1 MKHSIRKED
10 VTYVVRPEQKKV
22 IAYIEG
28 TKWMFT
34 DFVNENYPGAHVFWC
49 DEPLEAKLEMPAR
62 FVGIST
68 CGPNDEW
75 DENLGKL
82 IAFDRMK
89 DNLNKSFFKRANTF
103 VAEMERRLDIFCN
116 RTNAYGAKLE
126 VNTER
131 RKQLIEKFLENPE
144 NEMKMPEN

>member
-34 DFVNENYPGAHVFWC
+34 DFVSENYPGAHVFWC
-49 DEPLEAKLEMPAR
+49 NEPLETKLEMPNK
-62 FVGIST
+62 FVGVAT
-68 CGPNDEW
+68 CGPDDVW
-75 DENLGKL
+75 DENVGRL

-103 VAEMERRLDIFCN
+103 VAEMERRLDIFCDRVN
-116 RTNAYGAKLE
+116 GYGEKLE
-126 VNTER
+126 HNMNR
-131 RKQLIEKFLENPE
+131 RKAVIAKVLGDEAMED
-144 NEMKMPEN
+144 

>member
-28 TKWMFT
+28 TQWMFT
-34 DFVNENYPGAHVFWC
+34 DFVNENYPSAPIFWC
-49 DEPLEAKLEMPAR
+49 DEPLEEKLKMPAR

-68 CGPNDEW
+68 CGPDDVW
-75 DENLGKL
+75 DENVGRL

-103 VAEMERRLDIFCN
+103 VAEMEKRLDIFCDRVN
-116 RTNAYGAKLE
+116 GYGEKLE
-126 VNTER
+126 HNMNR
-131 RKQLIEKFLENPE
+131 RKAVIAKVLGEETVE
-144 NEMKMPEN
+144 E

>member
-10 VTYVVRPEQKKV
+10 VTYVTRPEQKKV

-49 DEPLEAKLEMPAR
+49 DEPLEAKLEMPNK
-62 FVGIST
+62 FVGVAT
-68 CGPNDEW
+68 CGPDDVW
-75 DENLGKL
+75 DENVGRL

-103 VAEMERRLDIFCN
+103 VAEMEKRLDIFCERVN
-116 RTNAYGAKLE
+116 GYGMKLE
-126 VNTER
+126 TNMNR
-131 RKQLIEKFLENPE
+131 RKEIINKILGEEE
-144 NEMKMPEN
+144 TTEA

>member
-34 DFVNENYPGAHVFWC
+34 DFVNENYPNAPIFWC
-49 DEPLEAKLEMPAR
+49 DEPLEDKLKMPNKFIGVA
-62 FVGIST
+62 T
-68 CGPNDEW
+68 CGPDDVW
-75 DENLGKL
+75 DENVGRL

-103 VAEMERRLDIFCN
+103 VAEMEKRLDIFCERVN
-116 RTNAYGAKLE
+116 GYGMKLE
-126 VNTER
+126 TNMNR
-131 RKQLIEKFLENPE
+131 RKEIINKILGEEE
-144 NEMKMPEN
+144 TTEA

>member
-28 TKWMFT
+28 TEWMFFK
-34 DFVNENYPGAHVFWC
+34 FVNENYPSTRNCWC
-49 DEPLEAKLEMPAR
+49 DSSLAAKLKMPAR

-68 CGPNDEW
+68 CGPDDVW
-75 DENLGKL
+75 DENVGRL

-103 VAEMERRLDIFCN
+103 VAEMEKRLDIFCDRVN
-116 RTNAYGAKLE
+116 GYGEKLE
-126 VNTER
+126 HNMNR
-131 RKQLIEKFLENPE
+131 RKAVIAKVLGEETVE
-144 NEMKMPEN
+144 E

>member
-49 DEPLEAKLEMPAR
+49 DEPLEAKLAMPNK
-62 FVGIST
+62 FVGVAT
-68 CGPNDEW
+68 CGPDDVW
-75 DENLGKL
+75 DENVGRL

-103 VAEMERRLDIFCN
+103 VAEMERRLDLFCEH
-116 RTNAYGAKLE
+116 TNAYGAKLE
-126 VNTER
+126 ANMNR
-131 RKQLIEKFLENPE
+131 RKEVIAKVLGEETVE
-144 NEMKMPEN
+144 E

>member
-28 TKWMFT
+28 TQWMFT

-49 DEPLEAKLEMPAR
+49 DEPLEDKLKMPNK
-62 FVGIST
+62 FVGVAT
-68 CGPNDEW
+68 CGPDDVW
-75 DENLGKL
+75 DENVGRL

-103 VAEMERRLDIFCN
+103 VAEMEKRLDIFCERVN
-116 RTNAYGAKLE
+116 GYGEKLE
-126 VNTER
+126 HNMNR
-131 RKQLIEKFLENPE
+131 RKAVIAKVLGDETTED
-144 NEMKMPEN
+144 

>member
-28 TKWMFT
+28 TEWMFT
-34 DFVNENYPGAHVFWC
+34 DFIRENYPGSYIFLGDKH
-49 DEPLEAKLEMPAR
+49 LEDKLKMPNKFIGVA
-62 FVGIST
+62 T
-68 CGPNDEW
+68 CGPDDVW
-75 DENLGKL
+75 DEDVGRL

-103 VAEMERRLDIFCN
+103 VSEMEKRLDIFCERVN
-116 RTNAYGAKLE
+116 GYGEKLE
-126 VNTER
+126 HNMVR
-131 RKQLIEKFLENPE
+131 RKAVIAKVLGDEATED
-144 NEMKMPEN
+144 

>member
-28 TKWMFT
+28 TQWMFT
-34 DFVNENYPGAHVFWC
+34 DFVNENYPSAPIFWC
-49 DEPLEAKLEMPAR
+49 DEPLEDKLRMPNK
-62 FVGIST
+62 FVGVAT
-68 CGPNDEW
+68 CGPDDVW
-75 DENLGKL
+75 DENVGRL

-103 VAEMERRLDIFCN
+103 VAEMEKRLDIFCDRVN
-116 RTNAYGAKLE
+116 GYGVKLE
-126 VNTER
+126 TNMNR
-131 RKQLIEKFLENPE
+131 RKEIIKKILGEEE
-144 NEMKMPEN
+144 TTEA

>member
-10 VTYVVRPEQKKV
+10 VTYVARPEQKKV

-34 DFVNENYPGAHVFWC
+34 DFINENYPGAHVFWC
-49 DEPLEAKLEMPAR
+49 DEPLEDKLKMPNK
-62 FVGIST
+62 FVGVAT
-68 CGPNDEW
+68 CGPDDVW
-75 DENLGKL
+75 DENVGRL

-103 VAEMERRLDIFCN
+103 VAEMEKRLDIFCD
-116 RTNAYGAKLE
+116 RVNAYGVKLE
-126 VNTER
+126 TNMNR
-131 RKQLIEKFLENPE
+131 RKEIINKILGEEE
-144 NEMKMPEN
+144 TTEA

>member
-28 TKWMFT
+28 TQWMFCE
-34 DFVNENYPGAHVFWC
+34 FVRENYPNYEFHWC
-49 DEPLEAKLEMPAR
+49 DDPLEDKLKMPAR
-62 FVGIST
+62 FVGIAT
-68 CGPNDEW
+68 CGPDDVW
-75 DENLGKL
+75 DENVGRL

-103 VAEMERRLDIFCN
+103 VAEMEKRLDIFCE
-116 RTNAYGAKLE
+116 RTNAYGMKLE
-126 VNTER
+126 TNMNR
-131 RKQLIEKFLENPE
+131 RKEIINKILGEEE
-144 NEMKMPEN
+144 TTEA

>member
-28 TKWMFT
+28 TQWMFT
-34 DFVNENYPGAHVFWC
+34 DFVNENHPSAPMLWC
-49 DEPLEAKLEMPAR
+49 DKLFEDKLKMPNK
-62 FVGIST
+62 FVGVAT
-68 CGPNDEW
+68 CGPDDVW
-75 DENLGKL
+75 DENVGRL

-103 VAEMERRLDIFCN
+103 VAEMEKRLDTFCD
-116 RTNAYGAKLE
+116 RVNAYGMKLE
-126 VNTER
+126 TNMNR
-131 RKQLIEKFLENPE
+131 RKEIINKVLGEEE
-144 NEMKMPEN
+144 TTEE

>member
-28 TKWMFT
+28 TQWMFT
-34 DFVNENYPGAHVFWC
+34 DFVNESYPGSYVFWC
-49 DEPLEAKLEMPAR
+49 NEPLENKLKMPAR

-68 CGPNDEW
+68 CGPDDVW
-75 DENLGKL
+75 DENVGRL

-103 VAEMERRLDIFCN
+103 VAEMEKRLDIFCERVN
-116 RTNAYGAKLE
+116 GYGEKLE
-126 VNTER
+126 HNMNR
-131 RKQLIEKFLENPE
+131 RKAVIAKVLGDETTED
-144 NEMKMPEN
+144 

>member
-28 TKWMFT
+28 TQWMFT
-34 DFVNENYPGAHVFWC
+34 DFVNENYPSAPIFWC
-49 DEPLEAKLEMPAR
+49 DEPLEDKLKMPNK
-62 FVGIST
+62 FVGVAT
-68 CGPNDEW
+68 CGPDDVW
-75 DENLGKL
+75 DENVGRL

-103 VAEMERRLDIFCN
+103 VAEMEKRLDIFCDRVN
-116 RTNAYGAKLE
+116 GYGMKLE
-126 VNTER
+126 TNMNR
-131 RKQLIEKFLENPE
+131 RKEIINKILGEEE
-144 NEMKMPEN
+144 TTEA

>member
-10 VTYVVRPEQKKV
+10 VTYITRPEQKKV

-28 TKWMFT
+28 TQWMFT
-34 DFVNENYPGAHVFWC
+34 DFVNENYPGSYVFWC
-49 DEPLEAKLEMPAR
+49 NESMEDKLRMPAR

-68 CGPNDEW
+68 CGPDDVW

-89 DNLNKSFFKRANTF
+89 DNLNKSFFKRSNTF
-103 VAEMERRLDIFCN
+103 VAEMERRLDIFCD
-116 RTNAYGAKLE
+116 RTNAYGTKLE
-126 VNTER
+126 ANTER
-131 RKQLIEKFLENPE
+131 RKQLIEKLLENPE

>member
-28 TKWMFT
+28 TQWMFT
-34 DFVNENYPGAHVFWC
+34 DFVNENYPSAPIFWC
-49 DEPLEAKLEMPAR
+49 DEPLEEKLKMPNKFIGVA
-62 FVGIST
+62 T
-68 CGPNDEW
+68 CGPDDVW
-75 DENLGKL
+75 DENVGRL

-103 VAEMERRLDIFCN
+103 VAEMEKRLDIFCDRVN
-116 RTNAYGAKLE
+116 GYGMKLE
-126 VNTER
+126 TNMNR
-131 RKQLIEKFLENPE
+131 RKEIINKILGEEE
-144 NEMKMPEN
+144 TTEA

>member
-28 TKWMFT
+28 TQWMFT
-34 DFVNENYPGAHVFWC
+34 DFVNENYPSAPIFWC
-49 DEPLEAKLEMPAR
+49 DEPLEDKLKMPNKFIGVA
-62 FVGIST
+62 T
-68 CGPNDEW
+68 CGPDDVW
-75 DENLGKL
+75 DENVGRL

-103 VAEMERRLDIFCN
+103 VAEMEKRLDIFCERVN
-116 RTNAYGAKLE
+116 GFGEKLE
-126 VNTER
+126 HNMNR
-131 RKQLIEKFLENPE
+131 RKAVIAKVLGDETTED
-144 NEMKMPEN
+144 

>member
-28 TKWMFT
+28 TQWMFT
-34 DFVNENYPGAHVFWC
+34 DFVNENYPSAPIFWC
-49 DEPLEAKLEMPAR
+49 DEPLEKKLKMPNK
-62 FVGIST
+62 FVGVAT
-68 CGPNDEW
+68 CGPDDVW
-75 DENLGKL
+75 DENVGRL

-103 VAEMERRLDIFCN
+103 VAEMEKRLDIFCD
-116 RTNAYGAKLE
+116 RVNAYGMKLE
-126 VNTER
+126 TNMNR
-131 RKQLIEKFLENPE
+131 RKEIINKIFGEEE
-144 NEMKMPEN
+144 TTEA

>member
-28 TKWMFT
+28 TRWMFT
-34 DFVNENYPGAHVFWC
+34 DFVNENYPGSYVFWC
-49 DEPLEAKLEMPAR
+49 NESMEDKLRMPNKFIGVA
-62 FVGIST
+62 T
-68 CGPNDEW
+68 CGPDDVW
-75 DENLGKL
+75 DENVGRL

-103 VAEMERRLDIFCN
+103 VAEMEKRLDIFCDRVN
-116 RTNAYGAKLE
+116 GYGVKLE
-126 VNTER
+126 TNMNR
-131 RKQLIEKFLENPE
+131 RKEIIKKILGEEE
-144 NEMKMPEN
+144 TTEA

>member
-28 TKWMFT
+28 TQWMFT
-34 DFVNENYPGAHVFWC
+34 DFVNENYPSAPIFWC
-49 DEPLEAKLEMPAR
+49 DEPLEEKLKMPNKFIGVA
-62 FVGIST
+62 T
-68 CGPNDEW
+68 CGPDDVW
-75 DENLGKL
+75 DENIGRL

-103 VAEMERRLDIFCN
+103 VAEMEKRLDIFCDRVN
-116 RTNAYGAKLE
+116 GYGVKLE
-126 VNTER
+126 TNMNR
-131 RKQLIEKFLENPE
+131 RKEIIKKILGEEE
-144 NEMKMPEN
+144 TTEA

>member
-1 MKHSIRKED
+1 MKHSIKRED
-10 VTYVVRPEQKKV
+10 VTYVVRPDQKKV

-28 TKWMFT
+28 TKWMFC
-34 DFVNENYPGAHVFWC
+34 DFVSENYPGAYVFWC
-49 DEPLEAKLEMPAR
+49 DDESLEAKLEMPAK

-68 CGPNDEW
+68 CGPDDEW

-82 IAFDRMK
+82 IAFDRLK

-103 VAEMERRLDIFCN
+103 VEEMGRRLDIFCD

-126 VNTER
+126 VNTEH
-131 RKQLIEKFLENPE
+131 RKQLIEKLLKIQ
-144 NEMKMPEN
+144 KMR

>member
-28 TKWMFT
+28 TQWMFT

-49 DEPLEAKLEMPAR
+49 NESLEDKLKMPNKFIGVA
-62 FVGIST
+62 T
-68 CGPNDEW
+68 CGPDDVW
-75 DENLGKL
+75 DENVGRL

-103 VAEMERRLDIFCN
+103 VAEMEKRLDIFCERVN
-116 RTNAYGAKLE
+116 GYGEKLE
-126 VNTER
+126 INMNR
-131 RKQLIEKFLENPE
+131 RKAVIAKVLGDEVTED
-144 NEMKMPEN
+144 

>member
-1 MKHSIRKED
+1 MTMKHSIRKED

-28 TKWMFT
+28 TQWMFT
-34 DFVNENYPGAHVFWC
+34 DFVNENYPGSYVFWC
-49 DEPLEAKLEMPAR
+49 NEPLENKLKMPAR

-68 CGPNDEW
+68 CGPDDVW
-75 DENLGKL
+75 DENVGRL

-103 VAEMERRLDIFCN
+103 VAEMEKRLDIFCD
-116 RTNAYGAKLE
+116 RVNAYGMKLE
-126 VNTER
+126 TNMNR
-131 RKQLIEKFLENPE
+131 RKEIINKILGEEE
-144 NEMKMPEN
+144 TTEA